1 MLLPADPIAPVR
13 RAVIAILDELSA
25 SVRGVGT
32 AISERDLTCAEV
44 VLDRVRRSQPLVDRL
59 RETVRASSEITRFAP
74 MRWSR
79 RGDLQHYRALAD
91 HVDNAL
97 RNTRILVRRTL
108 VALRDRESLA
118 AGVPDVLARLADAID
133 LARSELQTGDDAHE
147 GRLALVDV
155 AHAIGAIRGDD
166 QGLSSHVILAQLRSA
181 AVDLLQASGLPLEQ
195 ATSALRQPSS

>member
-1 MLLPADPIAPVR
+1 MVAP
-13 RAVIAILDELSA
+13 
-25 SVRGVGT
+25 
-32 AISERDLTCAEV
+32 
-44 VLDRVRRSQPLVDRL
+44 
-59 RETVRASSEITRFAP
+59 
-74 MRWSR
+74 
-79 RGDLQHYRALAD
+79 GDLQHYRALAD

-108 VALRDRESLA
+108 VALRDRESLV

-133 LARSELQTGDDAHE
+133 LARSEPQTGDDAHE
-147 GRLALVDV
+147 GRRALVDV

-166 QGLSSHVILAQLRSA
+166 QGLSSHVILGQLRSA